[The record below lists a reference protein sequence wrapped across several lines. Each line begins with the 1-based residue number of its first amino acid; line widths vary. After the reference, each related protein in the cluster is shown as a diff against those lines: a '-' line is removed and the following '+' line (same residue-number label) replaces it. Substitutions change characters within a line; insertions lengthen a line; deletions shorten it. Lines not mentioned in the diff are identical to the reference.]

1 MKKPSRKFRFVLC
14 FLVLFLAWLF
24 AAPLLAERLIVEKP
38 LTRADAILVL
48 SGSSVY
54 IERTQK
60 AAELYKSGVSDK
72 ILLTDDGGRGG
83 WSQTERRNPPFVEL
97 AKNELIRQGVLADN
111 IEILD
116 EKVSGTIDE
125 ALILQKK
132 VSERQWK
139 SILLVTSAYH
149 SRRVLQ
155 TFERV
160 FAENH
165 LSTEIGIA
173 PAPTGVQTP
182 PSFIWW
188 LSPFGWQVV
197 AGEYVKSL
205 AYWAF
210 Y

>member
-1 MKKPSRKFRFVLC
+1 MTRTFK
-14 FLVLFLAWLF
+14 LVILSLSLLMIWIF

-38 LTRADAILVL
+38 LPRADAILIL

-60 AAELYKSGVSDK
+60 AAELYKSGISDK

-83 WSQTERRNPPFVEL
+83 WSQTEQRNPPFAEL

-139 SILLVTSAYH
+139 SVLLVTSAYH

-155 TFERV
+155 TFEKV
-160 FAENH
+160 FAETH

-182 PSFIWW
+182 PPFVWW
-188 LSPFGWQVV
+188 LSPFGWPVV
-197 AGEYVKSL
+197 AGEYVKSFV
-205 AYWAF
+205 YWVF

>member
-1 MKKPSRKFRFVLC
+1 MTRTFKV
-14 FLVLFLAWLF
+14 VILFLSLLTIWIF
-24 AAPLLAERLIVEKP
+24 AAPLLAERLIVEKSLP
-38 LTRADAILVL
+38 RADAILVL

-54 IERTQK
+54 IERAQK

-72 ILLTDDGGRGG
+72 ILLTDDGGHGG
-83 WSQTERRNPPFVEL
+83 WSQTEQRNPPFVEL
-97 AKNELIRQGVLADN
+97 AKNELIRQGVLSDN

-116 EKVSGTIDE
+116 EKVGGTIDE

-132 VSERQWK
+132 VGERQWK
-139 SILLVTSAYH
+139 SVLLVTSAYH

-155 TFERV
+155 TFEKV
-160 FAENH
+160 FGENL

-182 PSFIWW
+182 PPFIWW

-205 AYWAF
+205 AYWVF